1 MTGNNLEITMAR
13 RVLLV
18 SIACMGLTCGVIY
31 NAFRLKGE
39 FYPSVVYLVKSRP
52 SMAVR
57 QHFYRHTPKP
67 GFLM

>member
-1 MTGNNLEITMAR
+1 MAR
-13 RVLLV
+13 RLLFV

-57 QHFYRHTPKP
+57 STTHSHKLDFIL
-67 GFLM
+67 FLS